1 MVAKG
6 FARLAAW
13 RPTWSGTKRVFSK
26 AFSLT
31 RLIGLVLL
39 AGFIALNVAD
49 PYPVEFMRMKVF
61 DMYQRFH
68 PREFMPVEKQPVTI
82 IDIDENS
89 LKEVGQFPW
98 PRNTVQAMVQNLFA
112 FGARVVAF
120 DIVFAE
126 PDGKS
131 PEALIKYRPDL
142 KPEVAAELGKMT
154 PNDQILA
161 DFIKAARIP
170 KKIRGG
176 KTEYIGAVVL
186 GQSVFFGESEAEMD
200 RDPPDPGSTAER
212 GLAKG
217 ALKAYQTLPGFA
229 GLVRNIEILDKAAL
243 SRGLFSL
250 DTELDGVVRRIPT
263 YFTRKDEASGKYKYF
278 PTLAVEMLRVY
289 NQQKTV
295 QISTNIDGISS
306 IRMRE
311 VPKGILEIQ
320 TDGRGRVWPYF
331 TKSDTAKY
339 VSARDVLA
347 GTVDPSRIKGKMAII
362 GTSAVGLKDIRA
374 VPTEARIPGVEV
386 HAQIIEAAL
395 SNQLLKRPQVMR
407 VVELALI
414 LGAGLLMIALVPWIG
429 AKWTI
434 GLFFTIAAGTAYSS
448 WYYFTQHLILFD
460 ASYVIIAT
468 LIIYTQLT
476 YMGYASEEANRKRVK
491 EQFSHYVSP
500 ALVNQLMEDPK
511 AAETR
516 KEELTIGF
524 CDIRGFTNISEYFKK
539 RDDPAGLVRMVN
551 RLLDELTIP
560 LIAHKGTLD
569 KYMGDCIMG
578 FWNAP
583 LPVPDHARH
592 ACRAGLAMMELVAPL
607 NVQLAKEAEERGE
620 KFETPLKVGLGFNSG
635 EVIVGDMGSSMQSGY
650 SVLGDAVNLASR
662 LEGQC
667 KTYVVDCVIGE
678 ETHIRAPDFAMLELD
693 LIKVKGKS
701 EPVRIFV
708 LLGDDEA
715 AKTPEFLALKE
726 SHDGL
731 IAAYREQRWDDARR
745 HIGECRER
753 LGDFNMAGFYDVF
766 EVRIDTFEKNPPGAD
781 WDGVFVATSK

>member
-13 RPTWSGTKRVFSK
+13 RPSWAGVKAGMRK
-26 AFSLT
+26 AFSPT
-31 RLIGLVLL
+31 RLIGVVLL
-39 AGFIALNVAD
+39 GGFLTLNVWD
-49 PYPVEFMRMKVF
+49 PYPVEFLRVKVF

-68 PREFMPVEKQPVTI
+68 PREFMPVEKQPVVI
-82 IDIDENS
+82 IDLDENS
-89 LKEVGQFPW
+89 LKDVGQWPW
-98 PRNTVQAMVQNLFA
+98 PRNTVQALVQNLFA

-120 DIVFAE
+120 DVVFPE

-131 PEALIKYRPDL
+131 PEALVKHRPDM
-142 KPEVAAELGKMT
+142 KPEIAAELKKLK
-154 PNDQILA
+154 PNDEILA
-161 DFIKAARIP
+161 DFIKVARIP
-170 KKIRGG
+170 KKVRG

-186 GQSVFFGESEAEMD
+186 GQSVYFQETEAEMD

-229 GLVRNIEILDKAAL
+229 GLVRNIEVLDEAAL

-250 DTELDGVVRRIPT
+250 DAELDGVVRRIPT

-278 PTLAVEMLRVY
+278 PSLAVEMLRVY

-295 QISTNIDGISS
+295 QIATSIDGVSS
-306 IRMRE
+306 IRMRRL
-311 VPKGILEIQ
+311 PKGILDIQ

-331 TKSDTAKY
+331 TKQDHSKY

-347 GTVDPSRIKGKMAII
+347 GTVDPNLIKGKMAVI
-362 GTSAVGLKDIRA
+362 GTSAVGLQDIRA
-374 VPTEARIPGVEV
+374 VPTEPRIPGVEV

-395 SNQLLKRPQVMR
+395 SDQLIQRPQVMR
-407 VVELALI
+407 AVELALI
-414 LGAGLLMIALVPWIG
+414 LAAGLTMIVLVPWVG

-434 GLFFTIAAGTAYSS
+434 GLFFIISAGTAYSS
-448 WYYFTQHLILFD
+448 WYYFTEHLILFD
-460 ASYVIIAT
+460 AGYVIIAT

-476 YMGYASEEANRKRVK
+476 YMGYASEEAIRKRTK
-491 EQFSHYVSP
+491 EQFSHYVLP
-500 ALVNQLMEDPK
+500 ALVDQLMNDPT

-592 ACRAGLAMMELVAPL
+592 ACKAGLAMMELVAPL
-607 NVQLAKEAEERGE
+607 NVQLEKEAAERGE
-620 KFETPLKVGLGFNSG
+620 PFETPLKVGLGFNSG

-678 ETHIRAPDFAMLELD
+678 ETQIRVPDFAMLELD

-715 AKTPEFLALKE
+715 AKTPEFQALKE

-731 IAAYREQRWDDARR
+731 IVAYREQRWEDARR
-745 HIGECRER
+745 HIAECRER

-766 EVRIDTFEKNPPGAD
+766 EVRIDAFEQNPPGAD